1 MCGIF
6 GIIANN
12 KIIEKEISALAKHA
26 EQRGKDSSGL
36 CYLNSD
42 GFQIKRAD
50 LRITKLLRDT
60 SLDGI
65 NFLMGHSRL
74 ITNGLSD
81 NQPVVRDSAIVIHNG
96 IVVNDQSIW
105 DELDIKRTME
115 IDTEIIAAIADTVV
129 IKPSDLKGFASR
141 VISLCDGIVACA
153 VVFPKLGKLC
163 LFSNNGSLYVGNCED
178 RYFFSSEKFA
188 LEQLNCKNI
197 EQIRDIPKIID
208 IPTSENKANIIESKK
223 TINKYILP
231 LGNNVQEE
239 SLLEY
244 KRYDLKRCTRCILPH
259 TMPFINFDKN
269 GVCNYCNHYV
279 PRNKPRKLEE
289 LFKLVEPYRKNGA
302 DDCIVPFSGGRDSC
316 YALHLISK
324 ELNLRPVTYTY
335 DWGMVTDLG
344 RRNISRM
351 CSRLKFENII
361 IADDIELKRRNIAN
375 NLRAWLNNP
384 SLGMVSI
391 LTAGD
396 KHFFR
401 YIETVKQQTGIALNL
416 WGVNPLEITH
426 FKSGFLGVPPDFDE
440 KMVYSSNAVKQIRY
454 QWLRFKEMLKSPTYF
469 NTSLWDTLSGE
480 YYRSFFRKTDY
491 FHIFD
496 YYKWDEQKIDKTLIE
511 EYDWEKAPDTNTTWR
526 IGDGTAALYNY
537 IYYTIAGFTE
547 HDTFRSN
554 QIREGDISR
563 ERALALV
570 DDENRPRYPNI
581 KWYLD
586 AVGLDYKSTIQC
598 VNSTPKLIF
607 NK

>member
-6 GIIANN
+6 GIIANDEIN
-12 KIIEKEISALAKHA
+12 KNEIDLLATHA

-36 CYLNSD
+36 CFWKNGD
-42 GFQIKRAD
+42 FHIKRAD
-50 LRITKLLRDT
+50 LRINKLLNDT
-60 SLDGI
+60 SLVGI

-81 NQPVVRDSAIVIHNG
+81 NQPVIRNSAIVIHNG
-96 IVVNDQSIW
+96 IIVNDQGIW
-105 DELDIKRTME
+105 NELDAKRSLE
-115 IDTEIIAAIADTVV
+115 IDTEIIAAIADTEV
-129 IKPSDLKGFASR
+129 IKHSDLKKFASR

-153 VVFPKLGKLC
+153 VVFPKLGKIC
-163 LFSNNGSLYVGNCED
+163 LFSNNGSLYIGNYKD
-178 RYFFSSEKFA
+178 RYYFSSEKFP
-188 LEQLNCKNI
+188 LEQLNCEKI
-197 EQIRDIPKIID
+197 EQVRDIPKIID
-208 IPTSENKANIIESKK
+208 IPTSENKTNIIEIKNTK
-223 TINKYILP
+223 NFILP
-231 LGNNVQEE
+231 LGNNLQEE

-244 KRYDLKRCTRCILPH
+244 KRYNIKRCTRCILPH
-259 TMPFINFDKN
+259 TMPFITFDEK

-279 PRNKPRKLEE
+279 PRNKPRKIEE
-289 LFKLVEPYRKNGA
+289 LFKLVEPYRKSGS

-324 ELNLRPVTYTY
+324 ELNLKPVTYTY

-351 CSRLKFENII
+351 CSRLKVENII
-361 IADDIELKRRNIAN
+361 IADDIEIKRRNIAN

-401 YIETVKQQTGIALNL
+401 YIETVKKQTGIALNL
-416 WGVNPLEITH
+416 WGVNPLEQTH

-440 KMVYSSNAVKQIRY
+440 KMVYSSNAAKQIRY
-454 QWLRFKEMLKSPTYF
+454 QWLRFKEMLKSPSYF
-469 NTSLWDTLSGE
+469 NTSLWDTFSGE
-480 YYRSFFRKTDY
+480 YYRSFFQKTDY

-496 YYKWDEQKIDKTLIE
+496 YYKWDEQTIDNTLIN
-511 EYDWEKAPDTNTTWR
+511 EYDWERAPDTNTTWR

-563 ERALALV
+563 EKALALV
-570 DDENRPRYPNI
+570 EDENQPRYPNI

-586 AVGLDYKSTIQC
+586 AIGLDYNSTIYRI
-598 VNSTPKLIF
+598 NSIPKLILTE
-607 NK
+607 